1 MVIGLKKKR
10 KYGER
15 NDRLGNNNSHCDV
28 ANKGI
33 EMNTRQT
40 SVDCYNEIKRNGSL
54 SKMRFEVY
62 SALLSMGKPS
72 TTREV
77 YETMNVLKQEATRFT
92 ELRKLGVIY
101 EVQNRKCTITG
112 RTSIEWDLT
121 DRLPVDFKNSNK
133 TKKQK
138 VDCALNSLRVL
149 YKNYNDGTDED
160 WKIVADLIKNI

>member
-1 MVIGLKKKR
+1 MK
-10 KYGER
+10 
-15 NDRLGNNNSHCDV
+15 
-28 ANKGI
+28 
-33 EMNTRQT
+33 TRET
-40 SVDCYNEIKRNGSL
+40 SIDCYNQIKRDGSL

-77 YETMNVLKQEATRFT
+77 YETMNVIKQEATRFT

-121 DRLPVDFKNSNK
+121 DRLPINIKKTNK
-133 TKKQK
+133 TKRHRIN
-138 VDCALNSLRVL
+138 DAINSFREL
-149 YKNYNDGTDED
+149 YKNKDSSTNED
-160 WKIVADLIKNI
+160 WKIVANFIKSI